1 MNKNTK
7 SQLEYIKDYFKST
20 PKKNLETTKI
30 KGIVENNYLRE
41 TGKRFE
47 DCDRGIRSLY
57 QKGWLIK
64 VKKGCY
70 KYDPDFS
77 SKDKTTHDFTDK
89 VKKQILKR
97 DNYSCVVCKLGK
109 KEKAELHIDHVTPRD
124 RGGPSTLENGQTLC
138 SRCNFLKKNM
148 SMNSLGKKI
157 FDDLLKK
164 SMKNK
169 NKEMIKIAK
178 EFLALFKKY
187 NLN

>member
-1 MNKNTK
+1 MTKNTK
-7 SQLEYIKDYFKST
+7 SQLEYVGDYFKSR
-20 PKKNLETTKI
+20 PNEEIQTTKAKAYI
-30 KGIVENNYLRE
+30 EKKYLTE

-47 DCDRGIRSLY
+47 DPDRAIRTLY
-57 QKGWLIK
+57 QKGKIIK
-64 VKKGCY
+64 IRDGLY
-70 KYDPDFS
+70 KYDPS
-77 SKDKTTHDFTDK
+77 YSGKDKTFHDFPEK
-89 VKKQILKR
+89 IKKQILKR
-97 DNYSCVVCKLGK
+97 DNYRCVFCKFGK
-109 KEKAELHIDHVTPRD
+109 KEKAELHVDHKVPRD

-157 FDDLLKK
+157 FENLLKE

-169 NKEMIKIAK
+169 NKEMTKIAK

>member
-7 SQLEYIKDYFKST
+7 SQLEYVRDYFKSR
-20 PKKNLETTKI
+20 PNEEIQTTKAKAYI
-30 KGIVENNYLRE
+30 EKKYLTE

-47 DCDRGIRSLY
+47 DPDRAIRTLY
-57 QKGWLIK
+57 QKGEIIK
-64 VKKGCY
+64 IRDGLY
-70 KYDPDFS
+70 KYDPS
-77 SKDKTTHDFTDK
+77 YSGKDKTFHDFPEK
-89 VKKQILKR
+89 IKKQILKR
-97 DNYSCVVCKLGK
+97 DNYRCVFCKFGK
-109 KEKAELHIDHVTPRD
+109 KEKAELHVDHKVPRD

-157 FDDLLKK
+157 FENLLKE

-169 NKEMIKIAK
+169 NKEMTKIAK

>member
-1 MNKNTK
+1 MTKNTK
-7 SQLEYIKDYFKST
+7 SQLEYVGDYFKSR
-20 PKKNLETTKI
+20 PNEEIQTTKAKAYI
-30 KGIVENNYLRE
+30 EKKYLTE

-47 DCDRGIRSLY
+47 DPDRAIRTLY
-57 QKGWLIK
+57 QKGEIIK
-64 VKKGCY
+64 IRDGLY
-70 KYDPDFS
+70 KYDPS
-77 SKDKTTHDFTDK
+77 YSGKDKTFHDFPEK
-89 VKKQILKR
+89 IKKQILKR
-97 DNYSCVVCKLGK
+97 DNYRCVFCKFGK
-109 KEKAELHIDHVTPRD
+109 KEKAELHVDHKVPRD

-187 NLN
+187 NLS

>member
-7 SQLEYIKDYFKST
+7 SQLEYVRDYFKSK
-20 PKKNLETTKI
+20 PNEEIQTTKAKAYI
-30 KGIVENNYLRE
+30 EKRYLTE

-47 DCDRGIRSLY
+47 DPDRAIRTLH
-57 QKGWLIK
+57 QKGEIIK
-64 VKKGCY
+64 IRQGLY
-70 KYDPDFS
+70 KYDPSYSAQDKTSHDFS
-77 SKDKTTHDFTDK
+77 EKI
-89 VKKQILKR
+89 KKQIFKR
-97 DNYSCVVCKLGK
+97 DNYRCVFCKFGK
-109 KEKAELHIDHVTPRD
+109 KEKAELHVDHKVPRD

-157 FDDLLKK
+157 FENLLKE

-169 NKEMIKIAK
+169 NKEMTKIAK
-178 EFLALFKKY
+178 EFLGLFKKY

>member
-1 MNKNTK
+1 MTKNTK
-7 SQLEYIKDYFKST
+7 SQLEYVGDYFKSR
-20 PKKNLETTKI
+20 PNEEIQTTKAKAYI
-30 KGIVENNYLRE
+30 EKKYLTE

-47 DCDRGIRSLY
+47 DPDRAIRTLY
-57 QKGWLIK
+57 QKGEIIK
-64 VKKGCY
+64 IRDGLY
-70 KYDPDFS
+70 KYDPS
-77 SKDKTTHDFTDK
+77 YSGKDKTFHDFPEK
-89 VKKQILKR
+89 IKKQILKR
-97 DNYSCVVCKLGK
+97 DNYRCVFCKFGK
-109 KEKAELHIDHVTPRD
+109 KEKAELHVDHKVPRD

-157 FDDLLKK
+157 FENLLKE

-169 NKEMIKIAK
+169 NKEMTKIAK